1 MSLTL
6 KLGSLAIRTLAKPLA
21 VRAPPNIHIVWP
33 LQNYIKRNAQ
43 DHERFRKLCVGFAQ
57 NLHRIDTRLRLGL
70 LQDPQILA
78 RNLAREVAEAEARRQ
93 AAAAAT
99 AAAAEGAVAGPKTEA
114 QVKRD
119 SDRIK
124 KEIKQAQDKAS
135 KALPRVRPLTEAKA
149 IETGANFISETF
161 LFCVAGAA
169 IVFEYWRSKRKESTR
184 RDEVSDRLDQI
195 ELKIDRLE
203 QGLAADRV
211 ATSTVPPKVDEPAEK
226 ASGAGPLPP
235 ATREGPKASLTREGS
250 KASASVA
257 WGLLDG
263 DWRTRLDLI
272 ISQKSDRKFIGRTR
286 AHNRVPCT

>member
-1 MSLTL
+1 M
-6 KLGSLAIRTLAKPLA
+6 
-21 VRAPPNIHIVWP
+21 
-33 LQNYIKRNAQ
+33 
-43 DHERFRKLCVGFAQ
+43 
-57 NLHRIDTRLRLGL
+57 
-70 LQDPQILA
+70 
-78 RNLAREVAEAEARRQ
+78 
-93 AAAAAT
+93 
-99 AAAAEGAVAGPKTEA
+99 AGPKTEA
-114 QVKRD
+114 QAKRD
-119 SDRIK
+119 SERLK

-169 IVFEYWRSKRKESTR
+169 IVFEYWRSKRKESSR

-235 ATREGPKASLTREGS
+235 ATREGPRASLTREGS
-250 KASASVA
+250 KATASVA
-257 WGLLDG
+257 
-263 DWRTRLDLI
+263 
-272 ISQKSDRKFIGRTR
+272 
-286 AHNRVPCT
+286 